1 MAVAGDAFSIGW
13 NEVRVRNRRTTYQ
26 GVLGFNMLLHLG
38 IGLGCMFVPGFV
50 SQCFGLPP
58 PVPTGWIRGWGA
70 TLILVTA
77 LYVPGLQ
84 DPLRSR
90 YPNLCGILGRVWM
103 ATVWF
108 VVGGGFFWFG
118 LFDAS
123 FAVILAW
130 LYYRFCVAVIMDHP

>member
-1 MAVAGDAFSIGW
+1 MTAGAFSIGW
-13 NEVRVRNRRTTYQ
+13 NDVQVRARRTTYQ
-26 GVLGFNMLLHLG
+26 TVLGFNMLLHLG
-38 IGLGCMFVPGFV
+38 IGLGCMFVPGMV
-50 SQCFGLPP
+50 SSLFGLPA
-58 PVPTGWIRGWGA
+58 PTPSGWIRGWGA

-77 LYVPGLQ
+77 LYIPGLQ

-90 YPNLCGILGRVWM
+90 APNVIGVLGRVWM
-103 ATVWF
+103 ASVWF

-130 LYYRFCVAVIMDHP
+130 LYFRFCSAWIMSHP

>member
-1 MAVAGDAFSIGW
+1 MAAGALSIGW
-13 NEVRVRNRRTTYQ
+13 NDAQVRARRATYQ
-26 GVLGFNMLLHLG
+26 TVLGFNMLLHLG

-50 SQCFGLPP
+50 SHVFGLPQP
-58 PVPTGWIRGWGA
+58 APSGWIRGWGA

-84 DPLRSR
+84 DPMRSR
-90 YPNLCGILGRVWM
+90 APNLIGVLGRIWM

-108 VVGGGFFWFG
+108 VIGGGLFWFG

-123 FAVILAW
+123 FALILGL
-130 LYYRFCVAVIMDHP
+130 LYFRFCSAWIMSHP

>member
-1 MAVAGDAFSIGW
+1 MATTDDTLTIGW
-13 NEVRVRNRRTTYQ
+13 NEAEVRARRTTYQ
-26 GVLGFNMLLHLG
+26 WVLGFNMLLHLG
-38 IGLGCMFVPGFV
+38 IGLGCMFLPYFV
-50 SQCFGLPP
+50 SQVFGLPP

-84 DPLRSR
+84 DPERSR
-90 YPNLCGILGRVWM
+90 APNIIGVFGRVWM

-108 VVGGGFFWFG
+108 FVGGGLIWFG
-118 LFDAS
+118 VFDAS

-130 LYYRFCVAVIMDHP
+130 LYYRFCTAVIMSRP

>member
-1 MAVAGDAFSIGW
+1 MATGALSIGW
-13 NEVRVRNRRTTYQ
+13 SEVQARARRTTYQ
-26 GVLGFNMLLHLG
+26 SVLGFNMLLHLG
-38 IGLGCMFVPGFV
+38 IGLGCMFVPHMV
-50 SQCFGLPP
+50 SSFFGLPQP
-58 PVPTGWIRGWGA
+58 TPTGWIRGWGA

-77 LYVPGLQ
+77 LYIPGLQ
-84 DPLRSR
+84 DPMRSR
-90 YPNLCGILGRVWM
+90 APNIIGVLGRVWM

-130 LYYRFCVAVIMDHP
+130 LYYRFCTAYIMSHP